1 MSKFQLSSKR
11 DAEVSLAE
19 LLLRDKSAQNVS
31 ALLLQVRED
40 KCFQDKWVTVGK
52 IELFPE
58 PPMASAEET
67 VTDTQRIL
75 EALRLGFFEW
85 SIPSQSELASEIESA
100 LPKPRNDFT
109 AGQRKKITEATK
121 SVVHIAMRC
130 GLAHPVFDALMLGR
144 MQSRRPLSIVVDTNA
159 VLQGGLDFFA
169 RYVTP
174 RARIKIPALVHMEI
188 LNFGERYFSQR
199 YKESY
204 TSHMLLDHLNS
215 QGGQR
220 VLLRLET
227 DQGVEFERPRLG
239 ADPLR
244 GVVAPDSDAEDKN
257 LGLQQVQRSFAD
269 RLILETAVQHRDQVG
284 PEHPVMLLTA
294 DQGLARMALAES
306 IQPIFFDSNAVSQLF
321 GERLSGIGFVPF
333 SGDGAKFHGI
343 GLVEVLWEFAATF
356 GASRLLCDV
365 NEAAFEVVAL
375 GHEVAWQPYHSYED
389 LLWTREATGTNAGAG
404 VAKGETKQP
413 SAAGVSKP
421 AEAERERSDTTE
433 RTPRRSST
441 RRSSTRAGTYSFSLG
456 SMLRLVTA
464 LHESE
469 EVPDETAM
477 SVAKVKSVSSYGE
490 YYNFLAAGDFAEHER
505 GALRKSES
513 LDEFFVALREGDHPK
528 IAELLGRVA
537 SFRSFLNRLSVGAGL
552 EQGESGLRKDSFRS
566 YSNLAEICC
575 LGVRFV
581 DRGIFG
587 TPNNP
592 RPAEFVEPALEAYE
606 TVRAGESFAL
616 TGMWL
621 ERLAVQHGIHPVR
634 ARQRLAEGH
643 QGGYVRR
650 FFEGSTPDTRFEN
663 RTMQILEVDQGYPI
677 VRTVNLYHG
686 DFLMP
691 GRASVSIKLSKGGE
705 S

>member
-11 DAEVSLAE
+11 DAEVAV
-19 LLLRDKSAQNVS
+19 A
-31 ALLLQVRED
+31 ALLLHGNMSAQDVSSLRIQVRED
-40 KCFQDKWVTVGK
+40 KCFQNNWVTVGRVV
-52 IELFPE
+52 LFPE

-67 VTDTQRIL
+67 VTDNQRIQ

-85 SIPSQSELASEIESA
+85 SIPSQEDLIGEIESV
-100 LPKPRNDFT
+100 LPKQRKGLT
-109 AGQRKKITEATK
+109 ASQRKKVSEATK
-121 SVVHIAMRC
+121 AVVHIAMRC
-130 GLAHPVFDALMLGR
+130 GLAYPVFDALMLGR

-169 RYVTP
+169 RHITP
-174 RARIKIPALVHMEI
+174 RARIKVPALVHMEI

-199 YKESY
+199 RKESY
-204 TSHMLLDHLNS
+204 TSHMLVDHLNG

-244 GVVAPDSDAEDKN
+244 GVVGPDSDAEDKN

-284 PEHPVMLLTA
+284 SEHPVMLLTS

-333 SGDGAKFHGI
+333 SVDGPKFHGV

-356 GASRLLCDV
+356 GASRLTLDDTS
-365 NEAAFEVVAL
+365 AAFEVVAL
-375 GHEVAWQPYHSYED
+375 GEEVAWQPYHSYED
-389 LLWTREATGTNAGAG
+389 LLWTREETPAG
-404 VAKGETKQP
+404 V
-413 SAAGVSKP
+413 KP
-421 AEAERERSDTTE
+421 DAERQTYNQPPRVDVDTGNEEERR
-433 RTPRRSST
+433 RTDVSEGRLRRT
-441 RRSSTRAGTYSFSLG
+441 ARRAGTYSFSLG
-456 SMLRLVTA
+456 SMLRLLGV
-464 LHESE
+464 LHESRE
-469 EVPDETAM
+469 ISDDAAM
-477 SVAKVKSVSSYGE
+477 SVVKVSSVSSYGE
-490 YYNFLAAGDFAEHER
+490 YYNFLVAGRFASHVQ
-505 GALRKSES
+505 GVLRKSDR
-513 LDEFFVALREGDHPK
+513 LDELFLALREGDHRT
-528 IAELLGRVA
+528 IAGLLGRVE
-537 SFRSFLNRLSVGAGL
+537 SFHSFLEKLSVGTALG
-552 EQGESGLRKDSFRS
+552 QNESELRKDSFRS

-581 DRGIFG
+581 DQGVYG
-587 TPNNP
+587 TSNNP
-592 RPAEFVEPALEAYE
+592 GPADFVRSALEAYDA
-606 TVRAGESFAL
+606 VRAGESFAL
-616 TGMWL
+616 TGAWL
-621 ERLAVQHGIHPVR
+621 EKLATEYGIHPVW

-663 RTMQILEVDQGYPI
+663 RTMQVLEVDQGQPI

-691 GRASVSIKLSKGGE
+691 GRATVSVKLSKGEGT
-705 S
+705 

>member
-1 MSKFQLSSKR
+1 MSKFELSSKM
-11 DAEVSLAE
+11 DAEVALAA
-19 LLLRDKSAQNVS
+19 LLLRDNKTAQDVS
-31 ALLLQVRED
+31 GLHLQVRED
-40 KCFQDKWVTVGK
+40 KCFQNNWVTVGR
-52 IELFPE
+52 IQLFPD
-58 PPMASAEET
+58 PPMASAQET
-67 VTDTQRIL
+67 VTDIQRII

-85 SIPSQSELASEIESA
+85 SIPSQSDLAGEIESV
-100 LPKPRNDFT
+100 LPTPRKGVT
-109 AGQRKKITEATK
+109 ASQRKKIVEATK
-121 SVVHIAMRC
+121 TVVHIAMRC

-144 MQSRRPLSIVVDTNA
+144 MQLRRPLSIVVDTNA

-169 RYVTP
+169 RHVTT
-174 RARIKIPALVHMEI
+174 RARIKVPALVHMEI
-188 LNFGERYFSQR
+188 LNFCERYFSQR
-199 YKESY
+199 RKESY
-204 TSHMLLDHLNS
+204 TSHMLLDHLNG

-284 PEHPVMLLTA
+284 PEHPVMLLTS

-333 SGDGAKFHGI
+333 SVNGPKFHGI
-343 GLVEVLWEFAATF
+343 GLVDVLWEFASTF
-356 GASRLLCDV
+356 GASRLTIDADK
-365 NEAAFEVVAL
+365 AAFEVLAL
-375 GHEVAWQPYHSYED
+375 GEEVAWQPYHSYED
-389 LLWTREATGTNAGAG
+389 LLWTREDMPTRVGPDEGKEAHNQAPRVIARKAEEDQGRRTDI
-404 VAKGETKQP
+404 VAEGRPK
-413 SAAGVSKP
+413 S
-421 AEAERERSDTTE
+421 
-433 RTPRRSST
+433 
-441 RRSSTRAGTYSFSLG
+441 SSTRAGTYSFSLN
-456 SMLRLVTA
+456 SMLRLLGV
-464 LHESE
+464 LHESRE
-469 EVPDETAM
+469 ISDDAAM
-477 SVAKVKSVSSYGE
+477 SVAKVRSVSSYGE
-490 YYNFLAAGDFAEHER
+490 YYNFLVAGGFAIREN
-505 GALRKSES
+505 GVLRKSER
-513 LDEFFVALREGDHPK
+513 LDELFMALREGDHPK
-528 IAELLGRVA
+528 IAEFLGGIVSFKAFLDKLL
-537 SFRSFLNRLSVGAGL
+537 VGTAL
-552 EQGESGLRKDSFRS
+552 EQKESELRNDSFRS

-592 RPAEFVEPALEAYE
+592 RPAEFVAPALEAYE
-606 TVRAGESFAL
+606 AVRGGESFAL
-616 TGMWL
+616 TGAWL
-621 ERLAVQHGIHPVR
+621 EKLAIQYGIHPVR

-663 RTMQILEVDQGYPI
+663 RTMQILEVDRGQPI
-677 VRTVNLYHG
+677 VRTIKLYHG

-691 GRASVSIKLSKGGE
+691 GRASVGVKLSKGE
-705 S
+705 ET

>member
-1 MSKFQLSSKR
+1 MSTFQLSSKK
-11 DAEVSLAE
+11 DARASLVK
-19 LLLRDKSAQNVS
+19 LVLRGANSGQDASI
-31 ALLLQVRED
+31 LDLQVRED
-40 KCFQDKWVTVGK
+40 KCFQNNWISVGK
-52 IELFPE
+52 IQLFPE
-58 PPMASAEET
+58 PPMASAVET
-67 VTDTQRIL
+67 VTELQRIM
-75 EALRLGFFEW
+75 EAIRLGFFEW
-85 SIPSQSELASEIESA
+85 SIPSQSELISSIESV
-100 LPKPRNDFT
+100 LPTPRNGFT
-109 AGQRKKITEATK
+109 ASQKKKIVEATK
-121 SVVHIAMRC
+121 TVVHIAMRC

-169 RYVTP
+169 RHVTP
-174 RARIKIPALVHMEI
+174 RARIKVPALVHMEI

-199 YKESY
+199 RKESY
-204 TSHMLLDHLNS
+204 TSNMLLDHLNS

-244 GVVAPDSDAEDKN
+244 GVIAPDSDAEDKN

-284 PEHPVMLLTA
+284 PEHPVMLLTS

-333 SGDGAKFHGI
+333 SVDGAKFHGV
-343 GLVEVLWEFAATF
+343 GLVDVLWECAATF
-356 GASRLLCDV
+356 GASRLTSDV
-365 NEAAFEVVAL
+365 NGGSFEVVAL
-375 GHEVAWQPYHSYED
+375 GEEVAWQPYHSYED
-389 LLWTREATGTNAGAG
+389 LLWTKEEASEEGDGEQAKETINREPAASAGQPKELEGRRADGT
-404 VAKGETKQP
+404 K
-413 SAAGVSKP
+413 
-421 AEAERERSDTTE
+421 RR
-433 RTPRRSST
+433 PRRSSM
-441 RRSSTRAGTYSFSLG
+441 RAGTYSFSLN
-456 SMLRLVTA
+456 SMLRLLSV
-464 LHESE
+464 LHESG

-490 YYNFLAAGDFAEHER
+490 YYNFLVAGEFATHESR
-505 GALRKSES
+505 VLRKIER
-513 LDEFFVALREGDHPK
+513 LDELYMALREGDHSK
-528 IAELLGRVA
+528 ILELLSRVV
-537 SFRSFLNRLSVGAGL
+537 SFQSFLSQLSVGTALGQ
-552 EQGESGLRKDSFRS
+552 EEAGLRKDSFRS
-566 YSNLAEICC
+566 YGNLAEMCC

-592 RPAEFVEPALEAYE
+592 RPAEFVKPALEAYE
-606 TVRAGESFAL
+606 AVRAGESFAL
-616 TGMWL
+616 TGSWL
-621 ERLAVQHGIHPVR
+621 EELAIRYGIHPVR
-634 ARQRLAEGH
+634 ARQRLAEGY
-643 QGGYVRR
+643 QAGYVRR

-663 RTMQILEVDQGYPI
+663 RTMQILELDQGHPI

-686 DFLMP
+686 DFLLP
-691 GRASVSIKLSKGGE
+691 GRASVSIKLSKGEE